1 MSLRVSGLLFL
12 MLCSCGK
19 ALPRLE
25 GIDIEKWKSDK
36 NACIGDRTKMEVA
49 MQSEMLKLKG
59 LKEMDIVSLLGR
71 PDANE
76 LYKRNQ
82 KFYYYFLSPGPGCAV
97 HDSVTHR
104 LVLRFNAMGYA
115 QLVSIDKI

>member
-12 MLCSCGK
+12 LLCSCSK
-19 ALPRLE
+19 ALPKLE
-25 GIDIEKWKSDK
+25 GIDIAKWKSDK
-36 NACIGDRTKMEVA
+36 NACIGDRMQMENA

-82 KFYYYFLSPGPGCAV
+82 KFYYYFLSPGPGCGV

>member
-1 MSLRVSGLLFL
+1 MWPRLSGVLLFL
-12 MLCSCGK
+12 LLGCGK
-19 ALPRLE
+19 DLPTLQ

-36 NACIGDRTKMEVA
+36 NACLGDRASMKQPMVT
-49 MQSEMLKLKG
+49 EMGKLKG
-59 LKEMDIVSLLGR
+59 LKEMDIVALLGR

-82 KFYYYFLSPGPGCAV
+82 KFYYYFLSPGPGCSS
-97 HDSVTHR
+97 HDSVTQR

-115 QLVSIDKI
+115 QVVSIDRI

>member
-1 MSLRVSGLLFL
+1 MWLRLSGLVALL
-12 MLCSCGK
+12 LCGCGK
-19 ALPRLE
+19 DLPTLE
-25 GIDIEKWKSDK
+25 GIDLSKWKSDK
-36 NACIGDRTKMEVA
+36 NACSGDRNK
-49 MQSEMLKLKG
+49 MQSTMESEMIKLKG

-82 KFYYYFLSPGPGCAV
+82 KFYYYFLSPGPACPER
-97 HDSVTHR
+97 DSVTQR

>member
-1 MSLRVSGLLFL
+1 MCLRLSALLVL
-12 MLCSCGK
+12 ILCGCGK
-19 ALPRLE
+19 DLPTLQ

-36 NACIGDRTKMEVA
+36 NACSRDRNQ
-49 MQSEMLKLKG
+49 MQSAMETEMVKLKG
-59 LKEMDIVSLLGR
+59 LKEMDIVAMLGR

-82 KFYYYFLSPGPGCAV
+82 KFYYYFLSPGPACPER
-97 HDSVTHR
+97 DSVTRR

>member
-1 MSLRVSGLLFL
+1 MFS
-12 MLCSCGK
+12 SCGK
-19 ALPRLE
+19 DLPSLD
-25 GIDIEKWKSDK
+25 GIDAEKWKSDK
-36 NACIGDRTKMEVA
+36 NSCLGDRSRMEPA
-49 MQSEMLKLKG
+49 MRAEMEKLKG
-59 LKEMDIVSLLGR
+59 LKEMDVISLLGR

-82 KFYYYFLSPGPGCAV
+82 KFYYYFLSPGPACATR
-97 HDSVTHR
+97 DSVTQR

>member
-1 MSLRVSGLLFL
+1 MRFWLSGLLAL
-12 MLCSCGK
+12 TLYSCGK
-19 ALPRLE
+19 DLPTLE
-25 GIDIEKWKSDK
+25 GIDAEKWKSDK
-36 NACIGDRTKMEVA
+36 NACLGNRNR
-49 MQSEMLKLKG
+49 MQPAIQAEMVKLKG

-82 KFYYYFLSPGPGCAV
+82 KFYYYYLSPGPACPAR
-97 HDSVTHR
+97 DSTTHR